1 MEIYDRNI
9 NKNNRNRLI
18 RYMKMKD
25 IAIFMD
31 NALLLIF
38 FSIGIIKYICYII
51 YYLLVINVL
60 LFVFYKNLHFI

>member
-25 IAIFMD
+25 INNKQIMNINNFFM
-31 NALLLIF
+31 NFLI
-38 FSIGIIKYICYII
+38 I
-51 YYLLVINVL
+51 
-60 LFVFYKNLHFI
+60 

>member
-25 IAIFMD
+25 INNKQIMNINNLFM
-31 NALLLIF
+31 NS
-38 FSIGIIKYICYII
+38 SII
-51 YYLLVINVL
+51 
-60 LFVFYKNLHFI
+60 